1 MKKGAPKIKSA
12 IEKTISTL
20 LKLRFFGIEIIQK
33 TAFIKRKNKF
43 FCRKLLFFNAK
54 LVIYIVATVLA
65 VAKNKVS
72 VRGKLR
78 ADLMGFPVV
87 NDNLDKG

>member
-1 MKKGAPKIKSA
+1 MK
-12 IEKTISTL
+12 KTISTL

-33 TAFIKRKNKF
+33 LPLSKEKTSF
-43 FCRKLLFFNAK
+43 FVRKLLFFNAK

-65 VAKNKVS
+65 VAQNKVS

-78 ADLMGFPVV
+78 ADLMGFP
-87 NDNLDKG
+87 L